1 MNGIAKQSEVTG
13 AVQRIDATGIGPNS
27 GELTVVIK
35 PDGGPVVEV
44 FAAIMPDQP
53 SVNVVLGGVYASY
66 VAIASAALTTGRQV
80 LCRYVAADKPRITQ
94 LSPFQ

>member
-13 AVQRIDATGIGPNS
+13 AVQRIDATGIGPNF

-44 FAAIMPDQP
+44 FAAIMR
-53 SVNVVLGGVYASY
+53 G
-66 VAIASAALTTGRQV
+66 
-80 LCRYVAADKPRITQ
+80 
-94 LSPFQ
+94 